1 MTPMQTLIT
10 LLAQIESE
18 RDSVQAELT
27 RVTGVHQT
35 ALAQTEQLV
44 GYRRDYET
52 RWTQQFQTASTMTL
66 VQCYRGFM
74 QRLTLAVEQQQQV
87 TKQAAQQVGHVRGA
101 LVAQEL
107 RVATVRKLIER
118 RVAEDRVVQARRD
131 QKTSDEFAAR
141 SAWNRS
147 QADASAA
154 T

>member
-1 MTPMQTLIT
+1 MTPMQPLLT
-10 LLAQIESE
+10 LLAQSESE

-27 RVTGVHQT
+27 RVTTLHQS
-35 ALAQTEQLV
+35 AQAQAEQLV
-44 GYRRDYET
+44 NYRRDYET
-52 RWTQQFQTASTMTL
+52 RWTLQFQTASTMTL

-87 TKQAAQQVGHVRGA
+87 TKQAAHQVGQVRSA

-118 RVAEDRVVQARRD
+118 RVNEDRIAQARKD

-147 QADASAA
+147 QVDASEAV
-154 T
+154 

>member
-1 MTPMQTLIT
+1 MTPMQPLLT
-10 LLAQIESE
+10 LLAQSDSE

-27 RVTGVHQT
+27 RVTALHQT
-35 ALAQTEQLV
+35 AQAQTEQLV
-44 GYRRDYET
+44 NYRCDYET
-52 RWTQQFQTASTMTL
+52 RWTKKFQTASTVTM
-66 VQCYRGFM
+66 VQCYRGFV

-118 RVAEDRVVQARRD
+118 RVGEDRIAQARKD
-131 QKTSDEFAAR
+131 QKNSDEFAAR
-141 SAWNRS
+141 SAWNRHH
-147 QADASAA
+147 ADASSA

>member
-1 MTPMQTLIT
+1 MTPMQPLIT
-10 LLAQIESE
+10 LLAQSESE

-27 RVTGVHQT
+27 RVTALHQT
-35 ALAQTEQLV
+35 AQAQSEQLV
-44 GYRRDYET
+44 NYRRDYET

-66 VQCYRGFM
+66 VQCYRGFI
-74 QRLTLAVEQQQQV
+74 QRLTMAVEQQQ
-87 TKQAAQQVGHVRGA
+87 VGRVRSA

-118 RVAEDRVVQARRD
+118 RVAEDRVAQARKD

-147 QADASAA
+147 PADAPSLA
-154 T
+154 

>member
-1 MTPMQTLIT
+1 MTPMQPLLT
-10 LLAQIESE
+10 LLAQSESE

-27 RVTGVHQT
+27 RVTGLHQ
-35 ALAQTEQLV
+35 AAQAQAEQLV
-44 GYRRDYET
+44 NYRRDYET

-74 QRLTLAVEQQQQV
+74 QRLTLAVEQQQQAV
-87 TKQAAQQVGHVRGA
+87 KHSAQQVGQVRSA

-118 RVAEDRVVQARRD
+118 RVNEDRVAQARKD

-141 SAWNRS
+141 AAWNRS
-147 QADASAA
+147 QTDASAA
-154 T
+154 V

>member
-1 MTPMQTLIT
+1 MTPMQPLLT
-10 LLAQIESE
+10 LLAQSESE
-18 RDSVQAELT
+18 RDNVQAELS
-27 RVTGVHQT
+27 RVSAVHNT
-35 ALAQTEQLV
+35 AQAQTEQLV
-44 GYRRDYET
+44 NYRRDYET

-87 TKQAAQQVGHVRGA
+87 TKQAAQQVGQVRSA

-118 RVAEDRVVQARRD
+118 RVAEDRVAQARKD

-141 SAWNRS
+141 AAWNRS
-147 QADASAA
+147 QTDTSAA
-154 T
+154 I

>member
-1 MTPMQTLIT
+1 MIPMQPLLT
-10 LLAQIESE
+10 LLAQSESE

-27 RVTGVHQT
+27 RVTALHQT
-35 ALAQTEQLV
+35 ARAQSEQLV
-44 GYRRDYET
+44 NYRRDYET

-87 TKQAAQQVGHVRGA
+87 TKQAAQQVGHVRSA

-118 RVAEDRVVQARRD
+118 RVAEDRVAQGRKD

-147 QADASAA
+147 QADASSVA
-154 T
+154 

>member
-1 MTPMQTLIT
+1 MTPIQPLIT
-10 LLAQIESE
+10 LLAQSESE

-27 RVTGVHQT
+27 RVTALHQT
-35 ALAQTEQLV
+35 AQAQSEQLV
-44 GYRRDYET
+44 NYRRDYET

-66 VQCYRGFM
+66 VQCYRGFI
-74 QRLTLAVEQQQQV
+74 QRLTMAVEQQQQV
-87 TKQAAQQVGHVRGA
+87 TKQAAQQVGRVRSA

-118 RVAEDRVVQARRD
+118 RVAEDRVAQARKD

-147 QADASAA
+147 PADAPSLA
-154 T
+154 

>member
-1 MTPMQTLIT
+1 MTPMQPLIT
-10 LLAQIESE
+10 LLAQSESE

-27 RVTGVHQT
+27 RVSALHQS

-44 GYRRDYET
+44 NYRRDYET

-66 VQCYRGFM
+66 VQCYRGFI
-74 QRLTLAVEQQQQV
+74 QRLTLAIEQQQQV
-87 TKQAAQQVGHVRGA
+87 TKQAAQEVGQVRSA

-118 RVAEDRVVQARRD
+118 RVAEDQVELARKD

-141 SAWNRS
+141 SAWNGS
-147 QADASAA
+147 QADTPSMV
-154 T
+154 